1 MRTMRRNGAPLRA
14 GILALCVAGAGMT
27 FAPGAQAT
35 CFRGTDPME
44 AEAAG
49 PHDADAPLT
58 VPVCLA
64 DGKRRDVVVFRRR
77 GERRLEAAVRQGDA
91 LAVSAAR
98 KPVRAGAAGMVHEL
112 RLVDVRTGRV
122 RFARTYTGVQYNTS
136 VVFAGRGE
144 LAWNEGSVLRVRYRA
159 GVLRTV
165 SREFTSKLWVE
176 DGRTLAWGDAEEG
189 PDAGRRQYAD
199 LRPFPKGAC
208 PARAAFKPVAQTDG
222 LTITGPQQ
230 PVPID
235 VIRICDE
242 TGRDRPFSIWAELTT
257 HRFAAFAGR
266 FAAIAYTTADKHGQ
280 YCPGGVHVLDL
291 RERRIVRSVRAPECG
306 GPTDDVVLT
315 PEGDV
320 AWLQTI
326 AWTQPAQGIAVL
338 ARADGTVQELDR
350 GALDGLRLEGRVLR
364 WRHDGQERSA
374 AF

>member
-1 MRTMRRNGAPLRA
+1 MPTMRRNGAPLRA
-14 GILALCVAGAGMT
+14 GILALCVAGVGMT

-98 KPVRAGAAGMVHEL
+98 KPVRAGGARMVHEL

-122 RFARTYTGVQYNTS
+122 RFARTYTGVQYNTN

-144 LAWNEGSVLRVRYRA
+144 LAWNEGSLLRVRYRA

-176 DGRTLAWGDAEEG
+176 DGRTLAWGDSEEG
-189 PDAGRRQYAD
+189 PDAGRRQYVD

-208 PARAAFKPVAQTDG
+208 PSRAAFKRVAQTDG
-222 LTITGPQQ
+222 LTITGTRQ
-230 PVPID
+230 PVPVG
-235 VIRICDE
+235 VIRVCDE
-242 TGRDRPFSIWAELTT
+242 TGRDRPFAIWSELAF
-257 HRFAAFAGR
+257 HRFVAFAGR
-266 FAAIAYTTADKHGQ
+266 YAAIAYTTGDKYGQ
-280 YCPGGVHVLDL
+280 YCAGGMNVLDL
-291 RERRIVRSVRAPECG
+291 RELRIVRSVQSPQCG
-306 GPTDDVVLT
+306 GPGDEVVMT

-320 AWLQTI
+320 AWLQSVG
-326 AWTQPAQGIAVL
+326 WTPPGEGFAFL
-338 ARADGTVQELDR
+338 YRADGTVQELDR

-364 WRHDGQERSA
+364 WRRDGQERSA